1 MSESNANT
9 AALCVRFLIPRNTA
23 RPMTGGGVSEVMTSQ
38 GHLVSLPPPH
48 LHPSSSHTAPPF
60 LLSSS
65 GREVEKLTLHLL
77 MNDA

>member
-48 LHPSSSHTAPPF
+48 TSIPPP
-60 LLSSS
+60 
-65 GREVEKLTLHLL
+65 LTQHLL
-77 MNDA
+77 FSCPLQAEKWRN